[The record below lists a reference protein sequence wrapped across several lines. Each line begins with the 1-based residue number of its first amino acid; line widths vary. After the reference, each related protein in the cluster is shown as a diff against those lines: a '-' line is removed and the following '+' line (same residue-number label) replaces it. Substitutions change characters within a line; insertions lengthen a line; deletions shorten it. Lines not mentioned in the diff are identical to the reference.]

1 VRVGVRGV
9 FLRRLRGGLNSRGY
23 PMAVVNVWG
32 PTPRNPVRKL
42 HKMGREAVKTA
53 EEIAKLLD

>member
-1 VRVGVRGV
+1 MTSPQPAASAAV
-9 FLRRLRGGLNSRGY
+9 LNSRGY

-42 HKMGREAVKTA
+42 HKIGREAVKTA
-53 EEIAKLLD
+53 EEIGKLLD